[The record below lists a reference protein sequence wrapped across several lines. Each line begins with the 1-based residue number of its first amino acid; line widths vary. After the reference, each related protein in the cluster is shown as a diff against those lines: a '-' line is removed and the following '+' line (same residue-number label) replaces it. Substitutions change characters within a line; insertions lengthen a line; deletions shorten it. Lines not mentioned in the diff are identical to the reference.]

1 MLRNYIFEFN
11 VISKE
16 RGVPHENWDHPVSAR
31 VEANSFDDAIGELER
46 VLGEPLSHMIWK
58 YRLTSIN
65 ALV

>member
-1 MLRNYIFEFN
+1 MLGNYIFEFE

-16 RGVPHENWDHPVSAR
+16 RGVPHENWDKPLSAR
-31 VEANSFDDAIGELER
+31 VKAESLGDAIDELER